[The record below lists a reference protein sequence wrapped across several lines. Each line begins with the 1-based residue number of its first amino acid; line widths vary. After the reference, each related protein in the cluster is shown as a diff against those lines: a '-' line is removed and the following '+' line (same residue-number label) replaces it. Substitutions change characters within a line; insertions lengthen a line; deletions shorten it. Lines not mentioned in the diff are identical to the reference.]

1 MFKRWWSAA
10 ALCACLTA
18 CGGGGGADAPTTGGE
33 PPAGT
38 VTVAGQVVDTADA
51 PLAGVTVSYQGV
63 QATTD
68 AEGRYSLQASAS
80 SAART
85 VVQFSRTGYARQT
98 GVAEQAPAAGSTVR
112 VPATLQPVGLSAS
125 FDASQPQAFT
135 GGSATPEVVLQLNAN
150 SLVRPDGSRPQGTAK
165 AEITPIDPSADTT
178 LMPGGYRTAT
188 GAIESFGALQVE
200 LSDADGS
207 RLNLASGQTAVIRI
221 PAVKADGRTLP
232 SSIPLFHFNE
242 STGLWVQEGSAT
254 LVSDAGTGA
263 PMYVGTVS
271 HFSTWNAD
279 QAYDTVVVKGCVR
292 NQDGQSVGAGFQVIN
307 QGVDYLGSSQA
318 FTDANGRFSIPVKA
332 IGLHGIT
339 ALSFSPAALS
349 PTVQVQTVGVDVTV
363 AECWVI
369 DLAAAQLAAYAGSY
383 RGTFTGAE
391 SGTFTVLVAADGR
404 ILGDGR
410 SALAGDFSVQGQV
423 SASGQ
428 VELNAASGQAG
439 LATFAGN
446 LNADTGALSGTWSY
460 LPVSGRTGGGSF
472 TGQRE

>member
-10 ALCACLTA
+10 ALSLCLTA

-38 VTVAGQVVDTADA
+38 VTVTGQVVDTADA
-51 PLAGVTVSYQGV
+51 PLAGVTVTHNGV

-85 VVQFSRTGYARQT
+85 VVQFSLAGYARQT
-98 GVAEQAPAAGSTVR
+98 GVAEQVPAAGSTVQ
-112 VPATLQPVGLSAS
+112 VPATLQAVALSTTFNPA
-125 FDASQPQAFT
+125 QAQSFT
-135 GGSATPEVVLQLNAN
+135 GGSAAPEVVLTLNAN
-150 SLVRPDGSRPQGTAK
+150 SLVRPDGSRPQGQATVQ
-165 AEITPIDPSADTT
+165 ITPIDPSADLT
-178 LMPGGYRTAT
+178 LMPGAYRTAT

-200 LSDADGS
+200 LNDADGS

-221 PAVKADGRTLP
+221 PAVKAEGRTLP
-232 SSIPLFHFNE
+232 TTIPLFHFNE
-242 STGLWVQEGSAT
+242 DTGLWVQEGSAT
-254 LVSDAGTGA
+254 LADDAGTGA

-279 QAYDTVVVKGCVR
+279 QSYDTVVVNGCV
-292 NQDGQSVGAGFQVIN
+292 QDQNGQRVGAGLQVLN

-318 FTDANGRFSIPVKA
+318 YTDAQGRFSIPVKA
-332 IGLHGIT
+332 TGLHGIT
-339 ALSFSPAALS
+339 AVSFAPAALS
-349 PTVQVQTVGVDVTV
+349 PTVQVQTQGVDVTV
-363 AECWVI
+363 NECWVI
-369 DLAAAQLAAYAGSY
+369 DLEAAQLAAYAGTY
-383 RGTFTGAE
+383 EGTFSGSETGVF
-391 SGTFTVLVAADGR
+391 SVVVASDGR

-410 SALAGDFSVQGQV
+410 SAIAGDFTVQGQV

-446 LNADTGALSGTWSY
+446 VNAATGALSGTWAY

-472 TGQRE
+472 TGQRQ